1 MIVLKIALNGL
12 KNLERDSKA
21 NYNSKVTNITEI
33 K

>member
-1 MIVLKIALNGL
+1 MVVLKITQNGL
-12 KNLERDSKA
+12 KNLERDNKA